1 MLNSKVKLI
10 WMGSLKFVLLAV
22 YLLVWSLGV
31 WAQTAPFVKGILSWT
46 KPAIAIQNN
55 WLWEAVN
62 GTQDEVP
69 QLVEV
74 ALTTPLTDMNAVQ
87 PGAPPIDVSPF
98 AMPVAQADGSF
109 QLDYSAKLAEKLGN
123 TTGTYA
129 TWVRVFDAAGL
140 PSLWARSGDF
150 RFDVLNPAAPAGVKM
165 TIEVT
170 QTTKITIGG

>member
-1 MLNSKVKLI
+1 MTWK
-10 WMGSLKFVLLAV
+10 V
-22 YLLVWSLGV
+22 YLKYALLSVCLSAWSLGV
-31 WAQTAPFVKGILSWT
+31 LAQTAPFVKGILSFNR
-46 KPAIAIQNN
+46 PVAAIQNN
-55 WLWEAVN
+55 WLWEAED
-62 GTQDEVP
+62 GTQDVLP
-69 QLVEV
+69 QRVEV
-74 ALTTPLTDMNAVQ
+74 ALTTPLTDMNAAT
-87 PGAPPIDVSPF
+87 PGAPPIDVSSF
-98 AMPVAQADGSF
+98 AMPPAQVDGSF

-170 QTTKITIGG
+170 QITKITIGG